1 MKKDNKIQVGIIDNQ
16 GVVDTLK
23 TSETIFRSYF
33 EMPLHGIAITSPNKG
48 WIEVNDKLCSMLG
61 YSRSEILKM
70 TWAEMTYPDDLAAD
84 EKLFNQVVSG
94 KIEHYNL
101 NKRFIR
107 KDKNIIWT
115 NLSVGCVRKDNGQV
129 DYMIALLEDIT
140 EHKKEEEL
148 LQSKTALLEAQLN
161 ANIDGILVID
171 KDQKIAV
178 TNQQAI
184 NLLDIPK
191 NILDNQDNEALLKH
205 ITALMKEPKQFLE
218 KVLYLYSHP
227 GETYHDEMERKNGMI
242 FNGYSAPV
250 LDKDGNNYGRLWI
263 FRDVT
268 AQKNLEKEIL
278 REQEEQKT
286 ILDSIPAGV
295 FYKDKN
301 SRFIR
306 VNQSYANIMGL
317 TKEEMIGKS
326 LFDLSTKDQ
335 AIKIQNDDKE
345 VIKSGKS
352 KYNIIHTVNTS
363 KGLVWLKT
371 DKIPYFDNNGKIIGI
386 IGFSLDITAQKIA
399 EDKIKEH
406 NAEMEKMN
414 QFMIGRE
421 LKMVELKQEIAK
433 LKSTK

>member
-1 MKKDNKIQVGIIDNQ
+1 MKKNDKIKVDTINNDERI
-16 GVVDTLK
+16 VDTLRA
-23 TSETIFRSYF
+23 SETIFRSYF
-33 EMPLHGIAITSPNKG
+33 EMDLHGIAITSPNKG

-61 YSRSEILKM
+61 YTRQEILKM

-84 EKLFNQVVSG
+84 EKLFNQVMSG
-94 KIEHYNL
+94 KIDHYNL
-101 NKRFIR
+101 SKRFIK
-107 KDKNIIWT
+107 KDKSIIWT
-115 NLSVGCVRKDNGQV
+115 NLSVGCIKKDNGEV
-129 DYMIALLEDIT
+129 DYLIALLEDIT

-148 LQSKTALLEAQLN
+148 LRSKTALLEAQLN

-184 NLLDIPK
+184 DLLDIPAD
-191 NILDNQDNEALLKH
+191 ILASKDNNALLKH

-227 GETYHDEMERKNGMI
+227 GETYHDEMQRKNGVI
-242 FNGYSAPV
+242 LNGYSAPV
-250 LDKDGNNYGRLWI
+250 MDQDNNNYGRLWI
-263 FRDVT
+263 FRDIT
-268 AQKNLEKEIL
+268 QQKNLEKEIL
-278 REQEEQKT
+278 KEQEEQKT

-301 SRFIR
+301 SLFLR
-306 VNQSYANIMGL
+306 VNESYANIIGL
-317 TKEEMIGKS
+317 PKEKMIGKA
-326 LFDLSTKDQ
+326 LFDLSTKEQ
-335 AIKIQNDDKE
+335 AAQIQSDDNE
-345 VIKSGKS
+345 IIRSGKP
-352 KYNIIHTVNTS
+352 KYNIIHKIKTPR
-363 KGLVWLKT
+363 GLIWLKT
-371 DKIPYFDNNGKIIGI
+371 DKIPYFNKDKEIIGI

-433 LKSTK
+433 LKK